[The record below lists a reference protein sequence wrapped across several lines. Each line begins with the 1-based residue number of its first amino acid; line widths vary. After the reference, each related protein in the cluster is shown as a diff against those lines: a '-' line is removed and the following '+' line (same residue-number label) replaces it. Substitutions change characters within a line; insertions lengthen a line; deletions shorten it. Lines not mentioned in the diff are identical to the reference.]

1 MYNNRKHFSFFAR
14 YIGYIKKRLCIR
26 CSTSNIKEENTMEYK
41 QEIIHTE
48 DSFVHED
55 VWVDKLVSIF
65 IIFLTIVGIPYT
77 TYIFFQF
84 LLSF

>member
-1 MYNNRKHFSFFAR
+1 
-14 YIGYIKKRLCIR
+14 
-26 CSTSNIKEENTMEYK
+26 MEYK

-48 DSFVHED
+48 EGFVHED

-65 IIFLTIVGIPYT
+65 IMFLTIVGIPYT